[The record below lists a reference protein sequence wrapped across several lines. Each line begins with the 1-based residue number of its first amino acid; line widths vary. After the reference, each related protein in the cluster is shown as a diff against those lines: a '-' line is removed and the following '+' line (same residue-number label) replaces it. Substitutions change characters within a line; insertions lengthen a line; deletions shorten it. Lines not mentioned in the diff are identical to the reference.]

1 LVFSEGGAFWFD
13 AMRSQIR
20 GADPDVFL
28 EWSEA
33 IEKRSKQDCNDI
45 TGGRIIFRGVVDD
58 EKNFSLDVDAAD
70 SDAIL
75 CLLKAIQSCLDL
87 MPSAP
92 KRFYATLMEAL
103 ATQAEEKDRMDG
115 PWHF

>member
-1 LVFSEGGAFWFD
+1 MVFGEGGAFWFD
-13 AMRSQIR
+13 AMRSQLL

-28 EWSEA
+28 EWSET
-33 IEKRSKQDCNDI
+33 IEKRSKQDCNDVP
-45 TGGRIIFRGVVDD
+45 GARIIFRGVVD
-58 EKNFSLDVDAAD
+58 EEGKFSLDVDAAD

-75 CLLKAIQSCLDL
+75 CLLKAIQSCLDF

-103 ATQAEEKDRMDG
+103 ATQAEAKESMDG